1 MAADDDRADSDS
13 ADQRGGEAASKPRL
27 VGMVR
32 SFGWFLLVLA
42 LSAAAHALLIAG
54 DRNPHKLE
62 PFDEI
67 ADRVEYQLGHAI
79 SRGEMQ
85 EFELGEFHTSVYRS
99 DLDTTLR
106 LEFRL
111 SLIVKQQN
119 AAAFDRMLSRSRHR
133 LRDAALTAVARSATH
148 DLLDPT
154 LRELKAAVAEAA
166 NDVCGHP
173 VVVTATF
180 ADYSFV
186 DQM

>member
-1 MAADDDRADSDS
+1 MAEDDDKADSDAS
-13 ADQRGGEAASKPRL
+13 AQRAEAAPKPRRAA
-27 VGMVR
+27 MVR
-32 SFGWFLLVLA
+32 SFGWLLLVVA

-54 DRNPHKLE
+54 DRNPHKPE

-67 ADRVEYQLGHAI
+67 ADRVEYQLGHSI

-85 EFELGEFHTSVYRS
+85 EFELGEFDTSVYRS

-111 SLIVKQQN
+111 SLVVKQQS

-154 LRELKAAVAEAA
+154 FRELKAAVAEAA
-166 NDVCGHP
+166 NDVCGRP
-173 VVVTATF
+173 VVATAIF

>member
-1 MAADDDRADSDS
+1 MAEDDDKADSDGS
-13 ADQRGGEAASKPRL
+13 DQPADEANPKPRL
-27 VGMVR
+27 AGLVR

-85 EFELGEFHTSVYRS
+85 EFELGEFQTSVYRS

-111 SLIVKQQN
+111 SLVVKQQN
-119 AAAFDRMLSRSRHR
+119 GAAFAQMLNRSRHR
-133 LRDAALTAVARSATH
+133 LRDAALSAVARCATH

-166 NDVCGHP
+166 NDVCGQP